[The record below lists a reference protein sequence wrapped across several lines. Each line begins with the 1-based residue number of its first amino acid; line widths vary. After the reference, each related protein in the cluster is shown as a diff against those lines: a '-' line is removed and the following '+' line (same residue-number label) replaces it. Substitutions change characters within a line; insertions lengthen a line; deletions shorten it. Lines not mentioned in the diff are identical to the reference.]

1 MKGSAGESKYLNSI
15 CYFVSH
21 ELSNT
26 NLSRKDAKPYVLL
39 FLCLKL
45 WHADHADFRRLFL
58 SHTEYTELTEFY
70 SLRSLPPPHGAR
82 RNDSP
87 FCVFRAFCVRHK
99 KSAYFCA
106 VCVKKNL
113 RDFRVRKI
121 CPYVLL
127 SKEILCIP

>member
-45 WHADHADFRRLFL
+45 WHADHADFRRLL
-58 SHTEYTELTEFY
+58 
-70 SLRSLPPPHGAR
+70 LRMGRGEAAR
-82 RNDSP
+82 L
-87 FCVFRAFCVRHK
+87 
-99 KSAYFCA
+99 SAYSA
-106 VCVKKNL
+106 
-113 RDFRVRKI
+113 
-121 CPYVLL
+121 P
-127 SKEILCIP
+127 SA